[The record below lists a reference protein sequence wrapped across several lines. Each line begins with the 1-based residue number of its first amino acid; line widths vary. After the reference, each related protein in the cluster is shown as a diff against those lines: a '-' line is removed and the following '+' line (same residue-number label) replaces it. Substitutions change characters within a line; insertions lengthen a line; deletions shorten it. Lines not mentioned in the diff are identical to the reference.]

1 MGESKEEVKKF
12 DVLIGKRISPNSIK
26 TCDFQAIFIAQSAE
40 TLQEASV
47 FLLVLAFQ
55 AFQSIDLT

>member
-1 MGESKEEVKKF
+1 MGESKEE
-12 DVLIGKRISPNSIK
+12 LNSIK

-47 FLLVLAFQ
+47 SLLEEGISS
-55 AFQSIDLT
+55 FQSFNIT

>member
-1 MGESKEEVKKF
+1 MGESKEE
-12 DVLIGKRISPNSIK
+12 LNSIK
-26 TCDFQAIFIAQSAE
+26 TRDFQAIFIAQSAE

-55 AFQSIDLT
+55 AFQSVDLT